1 MDVPP
6 SSTGAGA
13 GIGAACARELAQ
25 RGATVVCSDIDGTS
39 APGVAAGIVADGGKA
54 TAATVDVRDPDALA
68 ALVGRIVEDS
78 GRLDIAVNNAGISAE
93 QLPVADLTPA
103 LWRKTLD
110 INLDGVFFSMLAE
123 IPAMVAAG
131 GGSIINMG
139 SILSSIAWPN
149 AAAYTTS
156 KHAVLGLT
164 RSAALDYAASGV
176 RVNAVGPGFVSTDLV
191 RNALT
196 PEVFDT
202 LVDAPDR
209 PHGYHL
215 RTSPSWWPSSPA
227 TTPPT
232 SRAPTWSRTAASPSS
247 RGPICM
253 SRETSRHD
261 PCRQGQPAQRGLV
274 VLVLQPSG
282 EVHVQEPSGLES
294 VISQPARVLSWWW
307 RVQRAPRLSGL
318 VVPPSFQASA

>member
-1 MDVPP
+1 M
-6 SSTGAGA
+6 SSLDGRTALVTGAGA

-25 RGATVVCSDIDGTS
+25 RGAAVVCSDIDGSS
-39 APGVAAGIVADGGKA
+39 AEGVAAGIVADGGKA
-54 TAATVDVRDPDALA
+54 TAATVDVRDPDGLA
-68 ALVGRIVEDS
+68 ALVSRIVEDS

-202 LVDAPDR
+202 LASMHPIGR
-209 PHGYHL
+209 M
-215 RTSPSWWPSSPA
+215 
-227 TTPPT
+227 
-232 SRAPTWSRTAASPSS
+232 ASP
-247 RGPICM
+247 
-253 SRETSRHD
+253 ED
-261 PCRQGQPAQRGLV
+261 VAKLV
-274 VLVLQPSG
+274 AFL
-282 EVHVQEPSGLES
+282 
-294 VISQPARVLSWWW
+294 
-307 RVQRAPRLSGL
+307 
-318 VVPPSFQASA
+318 ASDDSANITGAYMVTDGGFSIQ